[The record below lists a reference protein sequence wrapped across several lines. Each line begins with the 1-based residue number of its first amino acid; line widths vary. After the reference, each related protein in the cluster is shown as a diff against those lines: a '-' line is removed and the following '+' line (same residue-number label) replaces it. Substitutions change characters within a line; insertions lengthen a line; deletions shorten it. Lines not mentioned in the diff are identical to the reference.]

1 MTRRVVITGM
11 GAITPIGNTFPE
23 FWDSLKNG
31 KSGIGLITR
40 FDTADFKCKIAGEV
54 DDFEPEKLIEKK
66 EIRRM
71 DLFTQYGIYAAE
83 MAIENSGLSDANID
97 KERVGV
103 IVGTGVGGLSTWE
116 TQFERL
122 LEKSAKMVSPYFI
135 PMLISDITPGRIA
148 IIHGFKG
155 PNYSVTSACST
166 SNHAIG
172 DSLHE
177 IQRGGADV
185 MVTGG
190 SEAVI
195 VRMAVAGFMNMQ
207 AMSTRN
213 DEPERASRPF
223 DLDRDG
229 FVIGE
234 GGGIL
239 VLEELEHAKA
249 RDAHI
254 YGEILGVGNTADAH
268 HITAPAPGGE
278 GAVRAINIAL
288 KDSGL
293 EPEDVDYVNAHGT
306 STQFNDKNETAAI
319 KTVFGDHAYDL
330 SVSSTKSMT
339 GHLLGA
345 AGGIEAIACIMAINE
360 GIVPP
365 TINYDNP
372 DPECD
377 LDYTPNEAVSKNIDV
392 AISNTF
398 GFGGHNSVAV
408 FKKYTE

>member
-1 MTRRVVITGM
+1 MSNRVVVTGM
-11 GAITPIGNTFPE
+11 GAVTPIGNSVSE
-23 FWDSLKNG
+23 FWTALKNG
-31 KSGIGLITR
+31 ESGIGPITR
-40 FDTADFKCKIAGEV
+40 FDTTDYKCKIAGEV
-54 DDFEPEKLIEKK
+54 DDFEPERLIDKK
-66 EIRRM
+66 ELRRM

-83 MAIENSGLSDANID
+83 MAIEDSGLDDADLD
-97 KERVGV
+97 KDRVGV
-103 IVGTGVGGLSTWE
+103 IVGSGIGGITTWE
-116 TQFERL
+116 NQLGRL
-122 LEKSAKMVSPYFI
+122 LDKGANMVSPFFI

-155 PNYSVTSACST
+155 PNYAVVSACST

-177 IQRGGADV
+177 IQRGAADL
-185 MVTGG
+185 MISGG

-195 VRMAVAGFMNMQ
+195 VRMAMAGFMNMQ

-213 DEPERASRPF
+213 DEPARASRPF

-239 VLEELEHAKA
+239 VLEELKHAKA
-249 RDAHI
+249 RGAHI
-254 YGEILGVGNTADAH
+254 YAEVLGVGNTADAH

-293 EPEDVDYVNAHGT
+293 EPEDVDYINAHGT
-306 STQFNDKNETAAI
+306 STQFNDKNESAAI
-319 KTVFGDHAYDL
+319 KTVFGDHAYNL
-330 SVSSTKSMT
+330 SISSTKSMT

-345 AGGIEAIACIMAINE
+345 AGGVEAIACIMALNE
-360 GIVPP
+360 SVIPP
-365 TINYDNP
+365 TINYENA

-377 LDYTPNEAVSKNIDV
+377 LDYTPNNALSKEIDV
-392 AISNTF
+392 AMSNTF
-398 GFGGHNSVAV
+398 GFGGHNSVAI
-408 FKKYTE
+408 FKKYKE

>member
-1 MTRRVVITGM
+1 MSKRVVITGM
-11 GAITPIGNTFPE
+11 GAVTPIGNTVSD
-23 FWDSLKNG
+23 FWTSLKNG
-31 KSGIGLITR
+31 KSGIGPITR
-40 FDTADFKCKIAGEV
+40 FDITDYKCKIAGEIN
-54 DDFEPEKLIEKK
+54 DFEPEKYIEKK

-83 MAIENSGLSDANID
+83 MAIEESGLSDSNID

-103 IVGTGVGGLSTWE
+103 IVGAGIGGLTTWE
-116 TQFERL
+116 TQLERL
-122 LEKSAKMVSPYFI
+122 LEKGAKMVSPFFI

-148 IIHGFKG
+148 IIHGYKG
-155 PNYSVTSACST
+155 PNYSVSSACST
-166 SNHAIG
+166 ANHAIG

-177 IQRGGADV
+177 IQRGSADV
-185 MVTGG
+185 MITGG

-223 DLDRDG
+223 ELDRDG

-278 GAVRAINIAL
+278 GAVRAIKIAL

-293 EPEDVDYVNAHGT
+293 EPEDVDYINAHGT
-306 STQFNDKNETAAI
+306 STPYNDKNESDAI
-319 KTVFGDHAYDL
+319 KTVFEDNAYNL

-345 AGGIEAIACIMAINE
+345 AGGIEAIACIMALNE

-365 TINYDNP
+365 TINYDKP

-377 LDYTPNEAVSKNIDV
+377 LDYTPNNAVSKDIDV

-408 FKKYTE
+408 FKKYNE

>member
-1 MTRRVVITGM
+1 MRTRVVVTGM
-11 GAITPIGNTFPE
+11 GAVTPIGNSVSE
-23 FWDSLKNG
+23 FWTSLKNG
-31 KSGIGLITR
+31 VGGIGPITR
-40 FDTADFKCKIAGEV
+40 FDTTDYKCKIAGEIN
-54 DDFEPEKLIEKK
+54 DFEPEKYIEKK

-83 MAIENSGLSDANID
+83 MAIEESGLNDSNLD

-103 IVGTGVGGLSTWE
+103 IVGSGIGGIATWE
-116 TQFERL
+116 TQFYRL
-122 LEKSAKMVSPYFI
+122 TEKSPKMVSPFFI

-148 IIHGFKG
+148 IIHGYKG
-155 PNYSVTSACST
+155 PNYSVVSACST

-177 IQRGGADV
+177 IQRGAADV
-185 MVTGG
+185 MITGG

-195 VRMAVAGFMNMQ
+195 VKGAIAGFMNMQ

-223 DLDRDG
+223 DLERDG

-234 GGGIL
+234 GGGII

-249 RDAHI
+249 RGAHI
-254 YGEILGVGNTADAH
+254 YGEVLGVGNTADAH
-268 HITAPAPGGE
+268 HITSPAPGGE
-278 GAVRAINIAL
+278 GAVRAIKIAL

-293 EPEDVDYVNAHGT
+293 EPEDVDYINAHGT
-306 STQFNDKNETAAI
+306 STQYNDKNESAAI
-319 KTVFGDHAYDL
+319 KTVFGDHAHNL

-345 AGGIEAIACIMAINE
+345 AGGVEAIACIMAINE
-360 GIVPP
+360 GIIPP
-365 TINYDNP
+365 TINYDHP

-377 LDYTPNEAVSKNIDV
+377 LDYTPNNAVSKEIDV

-408 FKKYTE
+408 FKKYND